1 MLENT
6 STPGK
11 AVLFFI
17 TRLFILAGMVLFFSS
32 VSYLMGVYLCK
43 LLFGFDLLTN
53 PELMNAYGTDPYV
66 LNALKMLQVIVSI
79 GAMLVPAWLFPKALE
94 QTPKQFLQLTAKPN
108 RIFWLIC
115 ILMILVNIP
124 LISWLVEINEQFR
137 LPESMAALEAQLKS
151 AEEAA
156 NRMTKAFLSGTS
168 VTDLGINIFIV
179 ALVPAVAEELL
190 FRGALQRFIKFCFG
204 NTHAAVLS
212 AAIIFSA
219 FHGQVY
225 GFLPRMVLGMLLGYI
240 FAYSGSLW
248 PAVWVHFMNNAISVI
263 IGHYKL
269 EETGWALFN
278 ESYHFPVYAIL
289 LSAVACVSLVYL
301 MYRNQQQQP
310 FEHGT

>member
-6 STPGK
+6 STRGHS
-11 AVLFFI
+11 VLFFI
-17 TRLFILAGMVLFFSS
+17 TRLFILAGMVLFFSA
-32 VSYLMGVYLCK
+32 VSSLFGIYVCK
-43 LLFGFDLLTN
+43 LLYGFDFLGDS
-53 PELMNAYGTDPYV
+53 ELMNTYDTNPYV
-66 LNALKMLQVIVSI
+66 MKALKLLQVLISI
-79 GAMLVPAWLFPKALE
+79 GAMLIPAWFFPKALE
-94 QTPKQFLQLTAKPN
+94 QDSKQFLQLSTKPKML
-108 RIFWLIC
+108 FWLLAV
-115 ILMILVNIP
+115 LMILVNIP
-124 LISWLVEINEQFR
+124 FISWLVELNAGFS
-137 LPESMAALEAQLKS
+137 LPESMAALEAQLKAS
-151 AEEAA
+151 EEAA
-156 NRMTKAFLSGTS
+156 TRMTNAFISGT
-168 VTDLGINIFIV
+168 TTADLFVNLFVV
-179 ALVPAVAEELL
+179 ALVPAIAEELL

-219 FHGQVY
+219 FHGQIY
-225 GFLPRMVLGMLLGYI
+225 GFLPRMVLGMLLGYL

-248 PAVWVHFMNNAISVI
+248 PAVIAHFINNTISVLI
-263 IGHYKL
+263 AHYKL